1 MAEKTVQDWE
11 LPPLEAVEY
20 GRAVLLREIGRLQGF
35 ERRMLVEG
43 NTDGDLAA
51 ASRWRSRWQVI
62 EKDLLGFD
70 DGGCVITPFD
80 KRWLDPA
87 SRETMTAVRAEIRA
101 AQGTD
106 HG

>member
-1 MAEKTVQDWE
+1 MVEKTIWDWE
-11 LPPLEAVEY
+11 LPPLVAVEY
-20 GRAVLLREIGRLQGF
+20 GRAVLLREIERLQGF
-35 ERRMLVEG
+35 ERMMAD
-43 NTDGDLAA
+43 DGQSAA

-80 KRWLDPA
+80 KRWLDLTF
-87 SRETMTAVRAEIRA
+87 RETMTAVRAETRA
-101 AQGTD
+101 AQRTD